1 MALATQPGIAVNA
14 NIMCQTNMIS
24 LREKYF
30 PQIDKAP
37 ASQPAVTWQKV
48 FLCHEQCLK
57 CSETNLRWQ
66 YMYVGGLICQKTVDW
81 SHFGSSEVIQRFCPR
96 SQRVVATVCLFVKSG
111 VKWHLL
117 TNRQTVTLSRLV
129 AWIRSAQTKG
139 GVYLTP
145 LKKTMTLSFL
155 LKQSSKHRK
164 WTHIGKS
171 GILAYLRPAPM
182 K

>member
-117 TNRQTVTLSRLV
+117 TNRQTVTLSTQISMSLWQTCRRCRG
-129 AWIRSAQTKG
+129 ARSCGWARSISRG
-139 GVYLTP
+139 WRRPP
-145 LKKTMTLSFL
+145 LSDRCW
-155 LKQSSKHRK
+155 SSEGRF
-164 WTHIGKS
+164 GRCRRR
-171 GILAYLRPAPM
+171 GLPQ
-182 K
+182 

>member
-117 TNRQTVTLSRLV
+117 TNRQTVTLSNRTLQIEGWV
-129 AWIRSAQTKG
+129 KIYNVKMVKTSRGPPKLCWNKNSFWI
-139 GVYLTP
+139 P
-145 LKKTMTLSFL
+145 LN
-155 LKQSSKHRK
+155 
-164 WTHIGKS
+164 
-171 GILAYLRPAPM
+171 
-182 K
+182 

>member
-1 MALATQPGIAVNA
+1 MKFTEISRKIQELSHRNPKNFTKKSKNYLPSTKASMALATQPGIAVNA

-111 VKWHLL
+111 VKWH
-117 TNRQTVTLSRLV
+117 RETVTLSIGSCLWSNIV
-129 AWIRSAQTKG
+129 HF
-139 GVYLTP
+139 
-145 LKKTMTLSFL
+145 KTGMQ
-155 LKQSSKHRK
+155 KQK
-164 WTHIGKS
+164 I
-171 GILAYLRPAPM
+171 
-182 K
+182 

>member
-117 TNRQTVTLSRLV
+117 TNRQTVTLSSIALWWSTLIPLFFINFPPFSTTFIHFYPLSSTFILFHPLV
-129 AWIRSAQTKG
+129 SIFNYSQ
-139 GVYLTP
+139 
-145 LKKTMTLSFL
+145 
-155 LKQSSKHRK
+155 
-164 WTHIGKS
+164 
-171 GILAYLRPAPM
+171 
-182 K
+182 

>member
-117 TNRQTVTLSRLV
+117 TNRQTVTLSTYSHKLHRG
-129 AWIRSAQTKG
+129 AKWSKIRSQTRGRTKVQVRMHWGAVKG
-139 GVYLTP
+139 
-145 LKKTMTLSFL
+145 KLSTVL
-155 LKQSSKHRK
+155 LSLHSCR
-164 WTHIGKS
+164 
-171 GILAYLRPAPM
+171 
-182 K
+182 